1 MSRNL
6 TIILHVGPHK
16 TGSTSL
22 QKNLFRHKDTLAGQ
36 GIHFL
41 GRDGPYKHLY
51 SSFMTHPMKNYR
63 NKLSGLSETHIR
75 ARDAQVRED
84 LFAALDGLD
93 GTAILSSEFLCK
105 MTVDEFVRIRDA
117 LSRFGIVDCLY
128 YYRELIPWIAS
139 NSQQMAKVGRFWQP
153 STYATSM
160 QRLHRIP
167 LRIAQVFGQDHSHF
181 LKFETAVKQGM
192 CNSLLREFDLPD
204 FDALGLDETHENESL
219 SDNAVRAMYLYNL
232 QKPLGSGQR
241 SPRRIQELCALPGDK
256 YRIAGLRPH
265 EIRDYGKKRAEV
277 AQKLGFDLTPPENMP
292 MSPSLDP
299 ENDRQIR
306 PFLSLRER
314 GKLFLK
320 SLRRF

>member
-1 MSRNL
+1 MGRNL

-22 QKNLFRHKDTLAGQ
+22 QKNLFRHKDALAER

-41 GRDGPYKHLY
+41 GHNGPYKHLA
-51 SSFMTHPMKNYR
+51 SSYMVHPMEHYR
-63 NKLSGLSETHIR
+63 NKQSDLSEAQVRT
-75 ARDAQVRED
+75 RDAQVRED
-84 LFAALDGLD
+84 LYAALDGLN

-105 MTVDEFVRIRDA
+105 LTLDELTQIHKA
-117 LSRFGIVDCLY
+117 LSRFGTVECLY

-139 NSQQMAKVGRFWQP
+139 NSQQMAKVGRFWHP
-153 STYATSM
+153 GSYASSM

-167 LRIAQVFGQDHSHF
+167 LRIAQVFGPDHSHF

-192 CNSLLREFDLPD
+192 CNSLLREFNLPD

-277 AQKLGFDLTPPENMP
+277 AQMLGFDLTPPENMP
-292 MSPSLDP
+292 ISPSLDP

-306 PFLSLRER
+306 PFLSLGER
-314 GKLFLK
+314 SAMFLK